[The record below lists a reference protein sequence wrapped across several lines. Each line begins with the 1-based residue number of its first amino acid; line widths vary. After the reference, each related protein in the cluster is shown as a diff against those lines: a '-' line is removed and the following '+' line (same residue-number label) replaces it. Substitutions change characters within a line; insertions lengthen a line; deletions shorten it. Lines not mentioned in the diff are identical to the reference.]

1 MNKIKLEKVEEQLVG
16 RIYIEDRKTSAYI
29 VPMKGNEHLFTKE
42 QLILIDNQT
51 F

>member
-1 MNKIKLEKVEEQLVG
+1 MNKINLEQVDEQLVG

-29 VPMKGNEHLFTKE
+29 VPMKENEHLFSKE
-42 QLILIDNQT
+42 QLLLINQQM